1 MSGDDKQITV
11 LVANT
16 IYDLKQKFGETR
28 ITADTIHIV
37 IKEVIE
43 LVEKFVISG
52 SEKKKHVIVIVKS
65 LVEDLVDDENEKR
78 IITEMI
84 DKKILE
90 NTIDLII
97 LATKGQLDI
106 NNKKT
111 KTTLISC
118 FKTSIPLTIDTI
130 VHFVESRK
138 KSESKEKNT
147 VIVKEVETEPKREV
161 ETEPKREVETEA
173 NDKI

>member
-1 MSGDDKQITV
+1 MGKQITV

-37 IKEVIE
+37 VKEVIE

-52 SEKKKHVIVIVKS
+52 SEKKKHVIVILKT

-84 DKKILE
+84 DKKNIRKY
-90 NTIDLII
+90 NRFNYIS
-97 LATKGQLDI
+97 
-106 NNKKT
+106 NKR
-111 KTTLISC
+111 TT
-118 FKTSIPLTIDTI
+118 
-130 VHFVESRK
+130 RY
-138 KSESKEKNT
+138 
-147 VIVKEVETEPKREV
+147 
-161 ETEPKREVETEA
+161 
-173 NDKI
+173 